1 MLRFVGL
8 LTCAFRGGD
17 PCDHILAF
25 PEKLQW
31 PVFTEKMDLG
41 AYSGGTV
48 RDFHPVI
55 LFSIPGFDAGY
66 ATKWVLCYCLLGL
79 YPPQEEVSRGNSSE
93 INATR
98 LQITVSLRGAKR
110 RGNLLR
116 NRRIIRNVA

>member
-1 MLRFVGL
+1 MIKLRFVGL

-17 PCDHILAF
+17 PSDHILAF

-48 RDFHPVI
+48 RDSHPVI

-66 ATKWVLCYCLLGL
+66 ATKWVYVIVTMILTPGMTAVKRKRSPEGDRFYQQQKK
-79 YPPQEEVSRGNSSE
+79 PPRQQNSW
-93 INATR
+93 
-98 LQITVSLRGAKR
+98 AK
-110 RGNLLR
+110 
-116 NRRIIRNVA
+116 